1 MAMYV
6 IGLTGGIACGK
17 STVSKW
23 LREKYQAPVLD
34 ADTMAIEMSAPRR
47 PLWQNYVNR
56 YGTERALLSDGT
68 LNREAIGQIVFSDPK
83 ERAWVD
89 QMAHPLI
96 RAEAVRQLEGLRKE
110 GACTAVLDVPL
121 FFEAGWQDL
130 ADEVWVVYA
139 DEAAQIKRLME
150 RDHLSARLARQR
162 IAAQMPLAEKRRR
175 ADVVIDNTSDLEAMW
190 AQVDAAWQAHLTA
203 QNERGGTEGAQA

>member
-34 ADTMAIEMSAPRR
+34 ADTMAIEMSAPRQ
-47 PLWQNYVNR
+47 PLWQSYVNR
-56 YGTERALLSDGT
+56 YGAERALLSDGT
-68 LNREAIGQIVFSDPK
+68 LNRAAIGQIVFSDPK
-83 ERAWVD
+83 ERAWMD

-121 FFEAGWQDL
+121 FFEAGWEDL

-139 DEAAQIKRLME
+139 DEAAQIKRLTE
-150 RDHLSARLARQR
+150 RNQLSERLACQR
-162 IAAQMPLAEKRRR
+162 IAAQMPLAEKCRR
-175 ADVVIDNTSDLEAMW
+175 ADVVIDNTSDLEAMR
-190 AQVDAAWQAHLTA
+190 AQVDAAWQACLTA
-203 QNERGGTEGAQA
+203 QKKQGGTEVAQA